1 MKTWMRNKVY
11 LLNPDYVIR
20 EDNHRYLLYNKLSCR
35 YSSSIV
41 KSLIHPI
48 HAKVFSFF
56 TERRELS
63 ENIALIANTLSV
75 SEEEAQRL
83 IAPFLKNESTVF
95 LKYKTKKIKI
105 PVNLLLEEKDIEGDY
120 LPEKYQ
126 VSDEDCIGEV
136 DLVTKRLEVPRMI
149 TFMLTN
155 RCCTKCCYCYADTTT
170 KVTTPLSTE
179 RILELVCQAKE
190 VGIYNISLIGGE
202 IFLHQHWDAILKEI
216 IANGFSPE
224 SLSTKVPI
232 TESIISKLKSTGYSK
247 ILQLSIDTLVPA
259 LASQTLQVNTNYVDE
274 IKRGVDLLEN
284 SPYYYRVET
293 VLTRSTATIENI
305 QNLYNYFSGKKHIKQ
320 WEIRVAMF
328 SNNKDAENFISIKS
342 NRATLDALYDY
353 VDKQL
358 TPQAAFAILS
368 PRKELDTKYFSADAG
383 STSFR
388 GAKCSALNEHIFIL
402 PDGKATICEQLYW
415 NPQFIIGDVSKSD
428 LLDVWH
434 SERTMQLVN
443 LKQKDLQKRSACGEC
458 KLFEDCFKKER
469 NRCWSDIIKAYG
481 TDCWDYPDPRCAYA
495 PKMQNDIT
503 YK

>member
-1 MKTWMRNKVY
+1 MNKVY

-20 EDNHRYLLYNKLSCR
+20 KDSHRYLLYNKLSCQ
-35 YSSSIV
+35 YNSSIV

-56 TERRELS
+56 TQKRKLS
-63 ENIALIANTLSV
+63 ENITLIANSLSL
-75 SEEEAQRL
+75 SEKEAEQL
-83 IAPFLKNESTVF
+83 VAPFLENESPVF
-95 LKYKTKKIKI
+95 LRYKTKKIKI
-105 PVNLLLEEKDIEGDY
+105 PANLLLEEEQIKGDY
-120 LPEKYQ
+120 LPEKFQ
-126 VSDEDCIGEV
+126 VSEEDCKGEV

-155 RCCTKCCYCYADTTT
+155 TCCTKCCYCYADTTT
-170 KVTTPLSTE
+170 KVTTPLPTE
-179 RILELVCQAKE
+179 RILELIRQAKQ
-190 VGIYNISLIGGE
+190 VGIYNINLIGGE
-202 IFLHQHWDAILKEI
+202 VFLHHHWDAILKEI

-232 TESIISKLKSTGYSK
+232 TESIISKLKNTGYSK
-247 ILQLSIDTLVPA
+247 ILQLSIDTLSPE
-259 LASQTLQVNTNYVDE
+259 LASQTLRVNTNYIDE
-274 IKRGVDLLEN
+274 IKKGVDLLE
-284 SPYYYRVET
+284 SSSYYYRVET
-293 VLTRSTATIENI
+293 VLTKSTATIENI
-305 QNLYNYFSGKKHIKQ
+305 QDLYNYFSTKKHIKQ

-342 NRATLDALYDY
+342 NRTTLDDVYDY
-353 VDKQL
+353 VEKQL
-358 TPQAAFAILS
+358 MPKAAFAILS
-368 PRKELDTKYFSADAG
+368 PRKELDTKYFSAEAG
-383 STSFR
+383 STSFK
-388 GAKCSALNEHIFIL
+388 GAKCSALNEHFFIL

-434 SERTMQLVN
+434 SGRAMQLVN
-443 LKQKDLQKRSACGEC
+443 LKQQDLQQKSACGEC

-469 NRCWSDIIKAYG
+469 NRCWSDIIKVYG